1 MTMTRRLACLFAAY
15 FLAGVAVLAA
25 TPVRAEQLAVAQYGV
40 TAGGWPYTIALDRG
54 FFREEGLA
62 ITGIISSQGGGT
74 SLRNMLAG
82 DVVYGEANPGAIVVA
97 NQQGA
102 GFKIISDNTISVADL
117 VWVARPGSPVR
128 TINDLRGR
136 TIGYTNPRSTTQALA
151 FLMLQ
156 AAHLRQDEVQLVRTG
171 GFGEGLAAVQSGLL
185 DVTPVGEPLLA
196 EWRSRVQI
204 VVDGRDVL
212 PVLDNVV
219 GLTTE
224 EGARRHGDFLRAVLR
239 ARRKAVQFLYA
250 NPEESAAI
258 VARSHNL
265 ALDVVRSAV
274 RNLVEFRQ
282 QGFPYFSEG
291 RFNVEG
297 MRRMVDVQRMI
308 GALDGEVDLT
318 PMIDMSFLPADLQT
332 PYTNPPQ
339 Q

>member
-1 MTMTRRLACLFAAY
+1 MMRRLACLVAAT
-15 FLAGVAVLAA
+15 AALAA
-25 TPVRAEQLAVAQYGV
+25 APAHAEQLAIAQYGI
-40 TAGGWPYTIALDRG
+40 TAGGWPYTIALERG
-54 FFREEGLA
+54 FFREEGLN

-102 GFKIISDNTISVADL
+102 GLKIISDNTISVADL
-117 VWVARPGSPVR
+117 VWVARPGSPIR
-128 TINDLRGR
+128 TIADLRGR
-136 TIGYTNPRSTTQALA
+136 SIGYTNPRSTTQALA
-151 FLMLQ
+151 FLMLE
-156 AAHLRQDEVQLVRTG
+156 AGHLRQEDVRLVRTG
-171 GFGEGLAAVQSGLL
+171 GFGEGLAAMQNGLI

-212 PVLDNVV
+212 PVLANVV

-258 VARSHNL
+258 VARSHNM
-265 ALDVVRSAV
+265 ALDVVRAAV

-308 GALDGEVDLT
+308 GALDGEANLMS
-318 PMIDMSFLPADLQT
+318 MIDMSFLPADLQT

>member
-1 MTMTRRLACLFAAY
+1 MKALFAGLLA
-15 FLAGVAVLAA
+15 LAGLAPA
-25 TPVRAEQLAVAQYGV
+25 HAQQLAITQYGV
-40 TAGGWPYTIALDRG
+40 TAGGWPYTIALERG
-54 FFREEGLA
+54 FFRDEGLN

-82 DVVYGEANPGAIVVA
+82 DVAYGEANPGAIVVA

-102 GFKIISDNTISVADL
+102 GLKIISDNTISVADL
-117 VWVARPGSPVR
+117 VWVARPGSPIR

-136 TIGYTNPRSTTQALA
+136 SIGFTNPRSTTQALA
-151 FLMLQ
+151 LLMLE
-156 AAHLRQDEVQLVRTG
+156 AAHLSQQDVRLVRTG
-171 GFGEGLAAVQSGLL
+171 GFGEGLAAMQGGLL

-204 VVDGRDVL
+204 VVEGRDVL
-212 PVLDNVV
+212 PVLANVV
-219 GLTTE
+219 GVTTE
-224 EGARRHGDFLRAVLR
+224 EGARRNGDFLRAVIR

-258 VARSHNL
+258 IARSHNNM

-291 RFNVEG
+291 RFDLEG
-297 MRRMVDVQRMI
+297 LRRMVEVQRMV
-308 GALDGEVDLT
+308 GAIDGEIDIKSMV
-318 PMIDMSFLPADLQT
+318 DMSFLPADLQT
-332 PYTNPPQ
+332 PYTQPR
-339 Q
+339 